1 MTIIVVTEVPDDVA
15 KLLDPEERVLLHIKQ
30 KKYRPAINVESV
42 TITSKRVILRKPA
55 MMRIKKTFVDYSY
68 ADMLNVVMD
77 KGPLRSTIMLNMRLD
92 GDDLIIEDIPNEMA
106 QQAFRIIRD
115 GVNEARRTSA
125 TE

>member
-1 MTIIVVTEVPDDVA
+1 LTIIVVAVVPDDVA
-15 KLLDPEERVLLHIKQ
+15 KLLDPEEKVLLHIKQ
-30 KKYRPAINVESV
+30 KKYRPAINIESV

-125 TE
+125 KE